1 MIRRVSFIAAV
12 ITLLIGFA
20 SLSAGAQSG
29 RAFYIDYSGG
39 SNSNNGTSK
48 STPWKTHPYMQTSSS
63 CTGSGSAPAYT
74 HAAGDQFIFKGG
86 DTWPAACFQMHI
98 TAGGTPGAPDYY
110 GVDKSW
116 YSGGSWARPI
126 FDAAQTV
133 PSGGHFILSSSVGY
147 ITIDNFEMKNQNIAA
162 GSGYGTDEA
171 IQAYGAS
178 GVIVENV
185 YIHDFM
191 TSAQLSSSW
200 IMDYGAGGILGYV
213 TLLNSTIDDTN
224 GFGFNSSGVKIT
236 GGGMGGACENCKE
249 VSNSKFVKVM
259 AACFGVMLCH
269 DSEFTGVNQAL
280 FDNSTPSGYGPLG
293 GMRPHTQAIE
303 DENAIGGF
311 TVYNNW
317 VHDNYAG
324 INIFVGYKGSQVY
337 NNVLTHNTNNY
348 PIGLATTAGDTPGT
362 RGYISNNTVDCDGG
376 GIPALGIGPYGGDS
390 SIAGQL
396 IVENNLAVNCPA
408 GVFLSTATGTV
419 VQDHNHLMSPS
430 EAATYGFMAANKY
443 APSGSDASIVGQGVN
458 LTSSCTGNLAALCF
472 DTSGASWFGASF
484 VGRPDSS
491 AWAIGAFQAVG
502 DQSSSQP
509 NPPTN
514 LTAVVQ

>member
-1 MIRRVSFIAAV
+1 MTRR
-12 ITLLIGFA
+12 A
-20 SLSAGAQSG
+20 SLIVAVVVAMIGIVSLPAGAQSG
-29 RAFYIDYSGG
+29 RVFYIDYSAG

-48 STPWKTHPYMQTSSS
+48 STPWKTSPYMQTGAS

-98 TAGGTPGAPDYY
+98 TAGGTSGAPDYY
-110 GVDKSW
+110 GVDQSW

-133 PSGGHFILSSSVGY
+133 PSGGHFILSGSVGY

-162 GSGYGTDEA
+162 GSGYGSDEA
-171 IQAYGAS
+171 IQAYGSS
-178 GVIVENV
+178 GVVVENV

-191 TSAQLSSSW
+191 TTGQLSSSW
-200 IMDYGAGGILGYV
+200 VMDYGAGAVLGYV

-224 GFGFNSSGVKIT
+224 GFGFNSSGVKIA

-249 VSNSKFVKVM
+249 VSNSKFVNVM

-280 FDNSTPSGYGPLG
+280 FDNSTPSGYAPLG
-293 GMRPHTQAIE
+293 GLRPHTQAIE

-337 NNVLTHNTNNY
+337 NNVLSHNTNNN
-348 PIGLATTAGDTPGT
+348 PIEMVSTGSDSSAS
-362 RGYISNNTVDCDGG
+362 RGYIYNNTVDCSGSG
-376 GIPALGIGPYGGDS
+376 TPGIGMVPYSGS
-390 SIAGQL
+390 SIAGTVS
-396 IVENNLAVNCPA
+396 IENNLTICSA
-408 GVFLSTATGTV
+408 GVGVTV
-419 VQDHNHLMSPS
+419 SGNVTQSHNYLMSSS
-430 EAATYGFMAANKY
+430 EAATYGFTAANKY
-443 APSGSDASIVGQGVN
+443 YPSSPDPNVSGTGLN
-458 LTSSCTGNLAALCF
+458 LSSLCSGALTALCQ
-472 DTSGASWFGASF
+472 DAEGASWYGG
-484 VGRPDSS
+484 VS
-491 AWAIGAFQAVG
+491 AALSPSAAWDIGAFALG
-502 DQSSSQP
+502 GAQSSSSSKP

-514 LTAVVQ
+514 LTASVQ